1 MLPCLQA
8 PGRKVRMNQLGF
20 SARSLFLIYSHP
32 SSATRRTL
40 ASEIKNAQ
48 YKGPTG

>member
-8 PGRKVRMNQLGF
+8 PGRKGMNQLGF

-32 SSATRRTL
+32 SSATKRTL